1 MIILE
6 ILVLVV
12 IAAFI
17 ANGVRAG
24 ALETLGRVVGAIL
37 GFLAARAWSG
47 IAVSVLAMIMPVAWA
62 WLVSFIV
69 IFLTVDSLVGF
80 LFKLA
85 DKIFEIL
92 TKLPIIKQID
102 GVIGGVFGFLE
113 SVVVLGGIAFLL
125 RAVTID
131 AASAQSIIT
140 LKTIGFCESLFKMML
155 GFLL

>member
-47 IAVSVLAMIMPVAWA
+47 IAVSVLAMVMPVAWA

-69 IFLTVDSLVGF
+69 IFLTIDSLVGF

-85 DKIFEIL
+85 DKIFEI
-92 TKLPIIKQID
+92 IK
-102 GVIGGVFGFLE
+102 VIYKD
-113 SVVVLGGIAFLL
+113 SCSL
-125 RAVTID
+125 R
-131 AASAQSIIT
+131 
-140 LKTIGFCESLFKMML
+140 
-155 GFLL
+155 

>member
-1 MIILE
+1 MLILE
-6 ILVLVV
+6 LLVV
-12 IAAFI
+12 IVMAAFV

-24 ALETLGRVVGAIL
+24 ALETLGRVIGAVL

-47 IAVSVLAMIMPVAWA
+47 VAVSLLAMVLPVAWA

-69 IFLTVDSLVGF
+69 IFLTVDSIVGF
-80 LFKLA
+80 IFKLA

-102 GVIGGVFGFLE
+102 GAVGGIFGFFE

-125 RAVTID
+125 RAVAVD
-131 AASAQSIIT
+131 AATAQSIIT
-140 LKTIGFCESLFKMML
+140 LKTIGFCETIFKLLL